1 MGIKKFFKKYLRD
14 IATVVGFAVGGPA
27 GSAAMGAAIGQGVGS
42 LAEGR
47 SLKDS
52 LVSSAKVYGGANIA
66 VGAGL
71 KGGNGRI
78 GFGPA
83 APGTGGI
90 GGVFQDIGAGGR
102 NLLSGAVDPTTGKPY
117 TFSGALGK
125 ESALAKSFGNLGFMG
140 KAGVAGIGLAGLGAF
155 DPMEQPNNT
164 MPAAMGGPYLTQG
177 LRPATVSDV
186 YGTGNMR
193 GLPSVPGV
201 QGSSVAMD
209 PVSMAYME
217 LLRKQQ
223 EESYGNLA
231 FPEFSQSPIM
241 TAKTGG
247 IARLA
252 DGGELPEVDLRF
264 TGGGTNDPMGS
275 GDKDTIPALL
285 ADGEF
290 VMTKQAVKGI
300 GNGNHDQGI
309 AMLYAMMDN
318 NEQKAQRMGLGRA

>member
-1 MGIKKFFKKYLRD
+1 
-14 IATVVGFAVGGPA
+14 
-27 GSAAMGAAIGQGVGS
+27 
-42 LAEGR
+42 
-47 SLKDS
+47 
-52 LVSSAKVYGGANIA
+52 
-66 VGAGL
+66 
-71 KGGNGRI
+71 
-78 GFGPA
+78 
-83 APGTGGI
+83 
-90 GGVFQDIGAGGR
+90 
-102 NLLSGAVDPTTGKPY
+102 
-117 TFSGALGK
+117 
-125 ESALAKSFGNLGFMG
+125 
-140 KAGVAGIGLAGLGAF
+140 
-155 DPMEQPNNT
+155 

-223 EESYGNLA
+223 EESYGDLA

-264 TGGGTNDPMGS
+264 TGGGTNDPNGS

-318 NEQKAQRMGLGRA
+318 NENKAQQMGLGRA

>member
-1 MGIKKFFKKYLRD
+1 MGLKKFFKKNLRD
-14 IATVVGFAVGGPA
+14 IATVVGFAIGGPA
-27 GSAAMGAAIGQGVGS
+27 GAAIGQGVGS
-42 LAEGR
+42 VGEGR
-47 SLKDS
+47 SLSKS
-52 LVSSAKVYGGANIA
+52 LTSAAKVYGGANIA
-66 VGAGL
+66 QGAGL
-71 KGGNGRI
+71 QGGGGSI

-102 NLLSGAVDPTTGKPY
+102 NLFSGAVDPTTGKPY

-140 KAGVAGIGLAGLGAF
+140 KAGVTGIGLAGLGAF
-155 DPMEQPNNT
+155 DPMEQPNAQ
-164 MPAAMGGPYLTQG
+164 MPGPMGGQYLTQG

-223 EESYGNLA
+223 EESYGDLA

-275 GDKDTIPALL
+275 GDEDTIPALL

-300 GNGNHDQGI
+300 GNGDHDKGI

-318 NEQKAQRMGLGRA
+318 NENKAQRMGLGRA

>member
-1 MGIKKFFKKYLRD
+1 MGLKKFFKKNLRD

-27 GSAAMGAAIGQGVGS
+27 GAAIGQGIGS
-42 LAEGR
+42 TAEGR
-47 SLKDS
+47 SLSQS
-52 LVSSAKVYGGANIA
+52 LTSAAKVYGGANIA
-66 VGAGL
+66 AGAGL
-71 KGGNGRI
+71 QGGGGSI
-78 GFGPA
+78 SFGPA
-83 APGTGGI
+83 TPGTGGVGGFFQDVGAGARNLI
-90 GGVFQDIGAGGR
+90 GGDA
-102 NLLSGAVDPTTGKPY
+102 
-117 TFSGALGK
+117 TFKEILGK
-125 ESALAKSFGNLGFMG
+125 EGTLATSYGNLGMLG
-140 KAGVAGIGLAGLGAF
+140 KAGVIGTGLAGLGAF

-164 MPAAMGGPYLTQG
+164 MPGPAGGPYLTQG

-201 QGSSVAMD
+201 QGSGVAMD

-223 EESYGNLA
+223 EEEGYGDLA
-231 FPEFSQSPIM
+231 FPEFSQQPIM
-241 TAKTGG
+241 AAKTGG

-264 TGGGTNDPMGS
+264 TGGGTNDPNGS

-300 GNGNHDQGI
+300 GNGDHDKGI

-318 NEQKAQRMGLGRA
+318 NENKAQQMGLGRA

>member
-1 MGIKKFFKKYLRD
+1 MGLKKFFKKNLRD
-14 IATVVGFAVGGPA
+14 IATVVGFAIGGPA

-52 LVSSAKVYGGANIA
+52 VMSAGKVYTGGKIA
-66 VGAGL
+66 Q
-71 KGGNGRI
+71 
-78 GFGPA
+78 GFGITGDTIT
-83 APGTGGI
+83 PGSGSFGKLAEQGATSYGGTSGSFLEGI
-90 GGVFQDIGAGGR
+90 GG
-102 NLLSGAVDPTTGKPY
+102 
-117 TFSGALGK
+117 ALRGDNTAAFG
-125 ESALAKSFGNLGFMG
+125 EALKALPLGS
-140 KAGVAGIGLAGLGAF
+140 KAMLAGQGLNLLGAF
-155 DPMEQPNNT
+155 DPVAAPNNT
-164 MPAAMGGPYLTQG
+164 MPAAMGGQYLTQG
-177 LRPATVSDV
+177 LRPAIVSDV

-201 QGSSVAMD
+201 QGSGVAMD

-223 EESYGNLA
+223 DESYGDLA

-264 TGGGTNDPMGS
+264 TGGGTNDPNGS
-275 GDKDTIPALL
+275 GDEDTIPALL

-300 GNGNHDQGI
+300 GNGDHDQGI

-318 NEQKAQRMGLGRA
+318 NENKAQRMGLGRA

>member
-1 MGIKKFFKKYLRD
+1 
-14 IATVVGFAVGGPA
+14 
-27 GSAAMGAAIGQGVGS
+27 
-42 LAEGR
+42 
-47 SLKDS
+47 
-52 LVSSAKVYGGANIA
+52 
-66 VGAGL
+66 
-71 KGGNGRI
+71 
-78 GFGPA
+78 
-83 APGTGGI
+83 
-90 GGVFQDIGAGGR
+90 
-102 NLLSGAVDPTTGKPY
+102 
-117 TFSGALGK
+117 
-125 ESALAKSFGNLGFMG
+125 
-140 KAGVAGIGLAGLGAF
+140 
-155 DPMEQPNNT
+155 
-164 MPAAMGGPYLTQG
+164 
-177 LRPATVSDV
+177 
-186 YGTGNMR
+186 MR

-223 EESYGNLA
+223 EESYGDLA

-264 TGGGTNDPMGS
+264 TGGGTNDPNGS
-275 GDKDTIPALL
+275 GDEDTIPALL

-300 GNGNHDQGI
+300 GNGDHDKGI

-318 NEQKAQRMGLGRA
+318 NENKAQRMGLGRA

>member
-1 MGIKKFFKKYLRD
+1 MGFSVKKFFKKNLRD
-14 IATVVGFAVGGPA
+14 IATVVGFAVGGF
-27 GSAAMGAAIGQGVGS
+27 GGAAIGQGIGS
-42 LAEGR
+42 LGEGR
-47 SLKDS
+47 SLKQS
-52 LVSSAKVYGGANIA
+52 VLSAGKVYT
-66 VGAGL
+66 AG
-71 KGGNGRI
+71 KVAG
-78 GFGPA
+78 GFGVQDTGGFSSLNPFGKDFLLKSGNL
-83 APGTGGI
+83 APGAAGYGKTAGSFLEGI
-90 GGVFQDIGAGGR
+90 GG
-102 NLLSGAVDPTTGKPY
+102 
-117 TFSGALGK
+117 ALRGTNTAAMGT
-125 ESALAKSFGNLGFMG
+125 ALKGLPLGQ
-140 KAGVAGIGLAGLGAF
+140 KALLAGQGLNALGAF

-164 MPAAMGGPYLTQG
+164 MPAAMGGQYLTQG

-223 EESYGNLA
+223 EESYGDLA
-231 FPEFSQSPIM
+231 FPEFSQQPIM

-275 GDKDTIPALL
+275 GDEDTIPALL

-300 GNGNHDQGI
+300 GNGDHDKGI

-318 NEQKAQRMGLGRA
+318 NENKAQQMGLGRA

>member
-1 MGIKKFFKKYLRD
+1 MGLKKFFKKNLRD
-14 IATVVGFAVGGPA
+14 IATVVGFAIGGPA
-27 GSAAMGAAIGQGVGS
+27 GAAIGQGVGS
-42 LAEGR
+42 LGEGR
-47 SLKDS
+47 SLKQS

-66 VGAGL
+66 QGAGL
-71 KGGNGRI
+71 QGGGGSI

-102 NLLSGAVDPTTGKPY
+102 NLFSGAVDPTTGKPY

-140 KAGVAGIGLAGLGAF
+140 KAGVTGIGLAGLGAF
-155 DPMEQPNNT
+155 DPMEQPNAQ
-164 MPAAMGGPYLTQG
+164 MPGPMGGQYLTQG

-209 PVSMAYME
+209 PISLAYME
-217 LLRKQQ
+217 LLRKQ
-223 EESYGNLA
+223 EEEKSYGNLA
-231 FPEFSQSPIM
+231 FPEFNQGQVLG
-241 TAKTGG
+241 AKEGG

-252 DGGELPEVDLRF
+252 DGGVIPQVDLREF
-264 TGGGTNDPMGS
+264 GGDINDPNGS
-275 GDKDTIPALL
+275 GDEDTVPALL

-290 VMTKQAVKGI
+290 VVTKQAVKGM
-300 GNGNHDQGI
+300 GNGDHDRGI
-309 AMLYAMMDN
+309 AMLYAMMNN
-318 NEQKAQRMGLGRA
+318 NENKAQQMGIGRA

>member
-1 MGIKKFFKKYLRD
+1 MGLKKFFKKNLRD
-14 IATVVGFAVGGPA
+14 IATVVGFAIGGPA

-47 SLKDS
+47 SFKDS
-52 LVSSAKVYGGANIA
+52 VMSAGKVYTGGKIA
-66 VGAGL
+66 Q
-71 KGGNGRI
+71 
-78 GFGPA
+78 GFGITGDTIT
-83 APGTGGI
+83 PGSGSFGKLADGATAYGGTSGSFLEGI
-90 GGVFQDIGAGGR
+90 GG
-102 NLLSGAVDPTTGKPY
+102 
-117 TFSGALGK
+117 ALRGSNPAAFG
-125 ESALAKSFGNLGFMG
+125 EALKALPLGS
-140 KAGVAGIGLAGLGAF
+140 KAMLAGQGLNLLGAF
-155 DPMEQPNNT
+155 DPIAAPNNT
-164 MPAAMGGPYLTQG
+164 MPGPMGGQYLTQG

-223 EESYGNLA
+223 EESYGDLA

-275 GDKDTIPALL
+275 GDEDTIPALL

-300 GNGNHDQGI
+300 GNGDHDKGI

-318 NEQKAQRMGLGRA
+318 NENKAQRMGLGRA

>member
-1 MGIKKFFKKYLRD
+1 MGLKKFFKKNLRD
-14 IATVVGFAVGGPA
+14 IATVVGFAIGGPA

-47 SLKDS
+47 SLGQS
-52 LVSSAKVYGGANIA
+52 VTSAAKVYGGASFA
-66 VGAGL
+66 QGAGL
-71 KGGNGRI
+71 QGGGGSI
-78 GFGPA
+78 SFGAPTATQQGVGGFFQNLGSQA
-83 APGTGGI
+83 SNALLGTNYGTTPLGLSYKSLTGLEKLGVGGI
-90 GGVFQDIGAGGR
+90 GA
-102 NLLSGAVDPTTGKPY
+102 AT
-117 TFSGALGK
+117 
-125 ESALAKSFGNLGFMG
+125 
-140 KAGVAGIGLAGLGAF
+140 LAGLGGEEV
-155 DPMEQPNNT
+155 PGQ
-164 MPAAMGGPYLTQG
+164 MPGPMGGQYLTRG
-177 LRPATVSDV
+177 LTPATVSDV

-201 QGSSVAMD
+201 QGSGVAMD

-223 EESYGNLA
+223 EEEGYGDLT
-231 FPEFSQSPIM
+231 FPEFSQQPVM
-241 TAKTGG
+241 AAKDGG

-275 GDKDTIPALL
+275 GDEDTIPALL

-300 GNGNHDQGI
+300 GNGDHDQGI
-309 AMLYAMMDN
+309 AMLYAMMDS
-318 NEQKAQRMGLGRA
+318 NENKAQRMGLGRA

>member
-1 MGIKKFFKKYLRD
+1 MVSIKKFFKKNLRD
-14 IATVVGFAVGGPA
+14 IATVVGFAVGGWAGAAVGQGIGSLGEGRDLKKSVLSAGKVYTAGQVASGFGVKDTGGFSSLNPFGKDFLLKSGNLAPGATGYGKTA
-27 GSAAMGAAIGQGVGS
+27 GSFLEGIGGALRGTNTAAMGTALKGLPLGQKALLAGQG
-42 LAEGR
+42 LNA
-47 SLKDS
+47 
-52 LVSSAKVYGGANIA
+52 
-66 VGAGL
+66 
-71 KGGNGRI
+71 
-78 GFGPA
+78 
-83 APGTGGI
+83 
-90 GGVFQDIGAGGR
+90 
-102 NLLSGAVDPTTGKPY
+102 
-117 TFSGALGK
+117 
-125 ESALAKSFGNLGFMG
+125 
-140 KAGVAGIGLAGLGAF
+140 LGAF

-209 PVSMAYME
+209 PINMAYME

-223 EESYGNLA
+223 QEEGYGDLA
-231 FPEFSQSPIM
+231 FPEFSQQPIM

-264 TGGGTNDPMGS
+264 TGGGTNDPNGS

-318 NEQKAQRMGLGRA
+318 NENKAQQMGLGRA

>member
-1 MGIKKFFKKYLRD
+1 MGFSVKKFFKKNLRD
-14 IATVVGFAVGGPA
+14 IATVVGFAVGGFP
-27 GSAAMGAAIGQGVGS
+27 GAAIGQGIGS
-42 LAEGR
+42 LGEGR
-47 SLKDS
+47 SLKQS
-52 LVSSAKVYGGANIA
+52 ISSAGKVYTAGQIA
-66 VGAGL
+66 G
-71 KGGNGRI
+71 
-78 GFGPA
+78 GFGVQDTGGLSSLNPFGKDFLLKSGNL
-83 APGTGGI
+83 APGATGYGGTAGSFLEGI
-90 GGVFQDIGAGGR
+90 GGALRGTNTAAMGTALKALPLGSKAMLAAQGL
-102 NLLSGAVDPTTGKPY
+102 NL
-117 TFSGALGK
+117 
-125 ESALAKSFGNLGFMG
+125 
-140 KAGVAGIGLAGLGAF
+140 LGAF
-155 DPMEQPNNT
+155 DPMEQPNNQ

-223 EESYGNLA
+223 EEEGYGDLA

-241 TAKTGG
+241 TAKDGG

-252 DGGELPEVDLRF
+252 DGGKLPEVDLRF

-300 GNGNHDQGI
+300 GNGNHDKGI

-318 NEQKAQRMGLGRA
+318 NEQKAQQMGLGRA

>member
-1 MGIKKFFKKYLRD
+1 MGLKKFFKKNLRD

-27 GSAAMGAAIGQGVGS
+27 GAAIGQGIGS
-42 LAEGR
+42 TAEGR
-47 SLKDS
+47 SLGQS
-52 LVSSAKVYGGANIA
+52 LASAAKVYGGANIA
-66 VGAGL
+66 AGAGL
-71 KGGNGRI
+71 QGGGGSI

-83 APGTGGI
+83 QAGTGGVGGFFQDVGAGARNLI
-90 GGVFQDIGAGGR
+90 GGNA
-102 NLLSGAVDPTTGKPY
+102 
-117 TFSGALGK
+117 TFADVLGK
-125 ESALAKSFGNLGFMG
+125 EGTLATSYGNLGMLG
-140 KAGVAGIGLAGLGAF
+140 KAGVIGTGLAGLGAF
-155 DPMEQPNNT
+155 DPMEQPNNQ

-177 LRPATVSDV
+177 LRPAIVSDV

-223 EESYGNLA
+223 EESYGDLA

-275 GDKDTIPALL
+275 GDEDTIP
-285 ADGEF
+285 
-290 VMTKQAVKGI
+290 
-300 GNGNHDQGI
+300 
-309 AMLYAMMDN
+309 
-318 NEQKAQRMGLGRA
+318 AQRMGLGRA

>member
-1 MGIKKFFKKYLRD
+1 MGFSVKKFFKKNLRD
-14 IATVVGFAVGGPA
+14 IATVVGFAVGGWAGAAVGQGIGSLGEGRDLKKSVMSAGKVYTAGQVASGFGISDKGGFSSLNPFGKDFLLKSGNLTPGATGYGKTA
-27 GSAAMGAAIGQGVGS
+27 GSFLEGIGGALRGTNTAAMGTALKGLPLGQKALLAGQG
-42 LAEGR
+42 LNA
-47 SLKDS
+47 
-52 LVSSAKVYGGANIA
+52 
-66 VGAGL
+66 
-71 KGGNGRI
+71 
-78 GFGPA
+78 
-83 APGTGGI
+83 
-90 GGVFQDIGAGGR
+90 
-102 NLLSGAVDPTTGKPY
+102 
-117 TFSGALGK
+117 
-125 ESALAKSFGNLGFMG
+125 
-140 KAGVAGIGLAGLGAF
+140 LGAF

-177 LRPATVSDV
+177 LRPASVSDV

-201 QGSSVAMD
+201 QGSGVAMD

-223 EESYGNLA
+223 EESYGDLA

-264 TGGGTNDPMGS
+264 TGGGTNDPNGS

-309 AMLYAMMDN
+309 AMLYAMMDS
-318 NEQKAQRMGLGRA
+318 NENKAQRMGLGRA